1 MTGLSRSA
9 SPLSLPAPPGCFV
22 TGTDTGVGKTAV
34 MAALAVCLR
43 RRGVSVGVM
52 KPVETG
58 YGASSVG
65 PSDAERLRACLAG
78 DDPDAFMSPYQFA
91 APLAPLAAARH
102 VGAVI
107 SLDRIAEAYGRLAA
121 RYRSVLVEGAG
132 GLLVPLTDREDM
144 RDLIERL
151 ALPVVLVG
159 RCGLGGVN
167 HALLTLEALQQRK
180 ISVLALVLNRL
191 VPHQAASDEDLQMAS
206 TVELLK
212 ERSGV
217 PVIGPLPYLASLTEK
232 GTAGVSELAHDLGI
246 ETLADLICRN
256 GS

>member
-1 MTGLSRSA
+1 MTGLPRGMSS
-9 SPLSLPAPPGCFV
+9 LSSGGCFV

-34 MAALAVCLR
+34 TAALAVCLR
-43 RRGVSVGVM
+43 RRGLSVGVM

-58 YGASSVG
+58 CGVGSTG

-78 DDPDAFMSPYQFA
+78 DDPDAFLSPYRFA
-91 APLAPLAAARH
+91 APLAPLAAARQ

-107 SLDRIAEAYGRLAA
+107 SLDRIVEVHGQLVA

-132 GLLVPLTDREDM
+132 GLRVPLTDREDM

-159 RCGLGGVN
+159 RCALGGVN

-180 ISVLALVLNRL
+180 IPVMALVLNRL
-191 VPHQAASDEDLQMAS
+191 VPYQAASEEDLQTAS
-206 TVELLK
+206 TVGLLK
-212 ERSGV
+212 ERSDI
-217 PVIGPLPYLASLTEK
+217 PVIGPLPYLASLA
-232 GTAGVSELAHDLGI
+232 GGGDAGVSELSCDPAIGM
-246 ETLADLICRN
+246 LADLISRD
-256 GS
+256 GP